1 MGSPLSLTHAE
12 AKAKADTMHQT
23 VQSIAGKLS
32 EIKNSVD
39 EMVRSSWRG
48 DASQLYF
55 QQSSSQTDD
64 FDVLIKTLNELVS
77 KAETHMNS
85 VVSHDGSR

>member
-12 AKAKADTMHQT
+12 AKSKADTMHQT
-23 VQSIAGKLS
+23 VQSIAGKLT

-39 EMVRSSWRG
+39 EMVRSTWKG
-48 DASQLYF
+48 DASSLYF

-64 FDVLIKTLNELVS
+64 FDVLIKTLTELVN

-85 VVSHDGSR
+85 VASNDGAR